1 MARKKQTPVGTDA
14 PGTRPVRC
22 AIYCRKSTTEGL
34 EREFNSLDA
43 QREAGEAYV
52 LSQRHEG
59 WIVLPQCYDDGGFTG
74 GNTDRPALQ
83 QLLADIDAGL
93 VDVVVVYKIDRLSRS
108 LVDFLHL
115 MQHFDERNVALAS
128 VTQQIR
134 TDSSM
139 GRLMLNILAAF
150 GEYERELIGER
161 TKDKM
166 GAARQKGKFV
176 GGSLPL
182 GYDLDAGP
190 TGSKL
195 RINATEAVVV
205 RELFLLYRTHQGLL
219 PVVQEA
225 TRRGWHTKT
234 WVTRDGKVKEGH
246 SFSRMSLHYL
256 LTNVIYMGKVKY
268 EGEIYDGEHEGI
280 VDAALFAEVQEI
292 LKAQGRSRGVHG
304 GNSHPEALLKS
315 LLTCARCGKA
325 MIHSVTKKRNGTRY
339 RFYVCTTSQKEGV
352 TVCPTS
358 TIPAA
363 ELEEFVVA
371 RIKQIAM
378 HPTMMAEVV
387 HQAKTLQAQ
396 RLPELETD
404 IQRFQEHLQERQ
416 RAGRNMAHALETND
430 GQTPAAILLDQL
442 HTIEAQIAETNRQLS
457 EAQQEIMALSS
468 RSITIEDFHTALEL
482 FDPVWDVLY
491 PTERTRILRLL
502 IEKVD
507 LDNDTGR
514 IGITFHPTGIA
525 MLKDE
530 MTSAGRMVFPSE

>member
-1 MARKKQTPVGTDA
+1 MARKKQTLVGTDA
-14 PGTRPVRC
+14 PATRPMRC

-34 EREFNSLDA
+34 DREFNSLDA
-43 QREAGEAYV
+43 QRESGEAYV
-52 LSQRHEG
+52 SSQRHEG
-59 WIVLPQCYDDGGFTG
+59 WVVLPQLYHDGGFTG
-74 GNTDRPALQ
+74 GNTERPALQ

-115 MQHFDERNVALAS
+115 MQHFDDRNVALAS

-150 GEYERELIGER
+150 GEYERELISER

-166 GAARQKGKFV
+166 SAARRKGKFV

-182 GYDLDAGP
+182 GYDLDLAD
-190 TGSKL
+190 SKL
-195 RINATEAVVV
+195 RVNPTEAAMV
-205 RELFLLYRTHQGLL
+205 RDLFLLYRTHQGLL
-219 PVVQEA
+219 PVVKESI
-225 TRRGWHTKT
+225 RRGWSTKT
-234 WVTRDGKVKEGH
+234 WVTRDGTVKEGRA
-246 SFSRMSLHYL
+246 FNRMSLHYL
-256 LTNVIYMGKVKY
+256 LTNVLYIGKVKY
-268 EGEIYDGEHEGI
+268 EDEIYDGEHEAI
-280 VDAALFAEVQEI
+280 VDERLFAEVQDI
-292 LKAQGRSRGVHG
+292 LKAQGRTRGIHG
-304 GNSHPEALLKS
+304 GNSQPEALLKS
-315 LLTCARCGKA
+315 LLTCGHCGKA
-325 MIHSVTKKRNGTRY
+325 MIHSVTRKRDGTRY
-339 RFYVCTTSQKEGV
+339 RYYVCTTSQKEGV
-352 TVCPTS
+352 AVCPTS

-371 RIKQIAM
+371 RIKQIAK
-378 HPTMMAEVV
+378 HPAMMAEVV

-404 IQRFQEHLQERQ
+404 VQRFQEHLQERQ
-416 RAGRNMAHALETND
+416 RAGRNMAHALETDD
-430 GQTPAAILLDQL
+430 GQTPTPILLDQL
-442 HTIEAQIAETNRQLS
+442 HTIEAQIAETNQQLS

-468 RSITIEDFHTALEL
+468 RSITIEDFRIALEL

-491 PTERTRILRLL
+491 PTERSRILRLL

-507 LDNDTGR
+507 LDSDTGR

-530 MTSAGRMVFPSE
+530 MTSAGRMVAQSE